1 MNIRRFQRYMA
12 PADDG
17 EAGATGGAPVDYG
30 NDVTPPVD
38 TGAEDAAAATAAAAE
53 AAAAEKAAADAAA
66 VPPAKPEVP
75 RDDTGKF
82 TKKEKDDGPLIPKAR
97 FDEQLGKERAAREAA
112 ERRTAEL
119 EAQAVH
125 NKQSLDVQQAIIAVS
140 ELRVQ
145 ERKAL
150 VDGDEEKA
158 AKLSAE
164 ADALNRQISAVEFQ
178 RLAESVAG
186 KASEDMRMDMTL
198 EHLEETYPALRI
210 GDDAYDQDLV
220 DDILDKQAGLMERE
234 RLSPSKALAKAAQQI
249 MSRQVA
255 KADPAPAADD
265 PVDPPKGLGAAKDGE
280 RKAAAVAKNL
290 DVKQPGNIKD
300 IGMASDK
307 AGQSTA
313 VPSASAMEF
322 DEFSA
327 LPESTRAKMR
337 GDFV

>member
-1 MNIRRFQRYMA
+1 MNTRFQKYMA
-12 PADDG
+12 PAGDG
-17 EAGATGGAPVDYG
+17 EAGAPGEASVDYG
-30 NDVTPPVD
+30 NDVTPSVD
-38 TGAEDAAAATAAAAE
+38 TSVEDAAATAAAEE
-53 AAAAEKAAADAAA
+53 AAAAEKAAADA
-66 VPPAKPEVP
+66 KPDTP
-75 RDDTGKF
+75 RDETGKF
-82 TKKEKDDGPLIPKAR
+82 AKKEKDDGPLIPKAR

-112 ERRTAEL
+112 ERRAAEL
-119 EAQAVH
+119 EAQVVH
-125 NKQSLDVQQAIIAVS
+125 NKQSLDVQQAIDKVS

-150 VDGDEEKA
+150 VDGNEEQA
-158 AKLSAE
+158 ARLSAE
-164 ADALNRQISAVEFQ
+164 ADALNRQISAAEFQ
-178 RLAESVAG
+178 RLAADAAG
-186 KASEDMRMDMTL
+186 KASEEMRMDMTL
-198 EHLEETYPALRI
+198 EHLEETYPMLRV

-220 DDILDKQAGLMERE
+220 DDILDKQAGLIARE

-255 KADPAPAADD
+255 KDPDQAETATEEAPAQ
-265 PVDPPKGLGAAKDGE
+265 GLAAAKDGE

-290 DVKQPGNIKD
+290 AVQQPGNIKD

-307 AGQSTA
+307 AGQNTP
-313 VPSASAMEF
+313 VPSAAAMEF